1 MQGLNLAGISE
12 TADLILDQCS
22 YCIGELIQIADTG
35 EISSVDGMGCRYI
48 VIISGKNTDH
58 SDSAVLQ

>member
-12 TADLILDQCS
+12 TADLILNQCS
-22 YCIGELIQIADTG
+22 YSIGELIQVADTG
-35 EISSVDGMGCRYI
+35 EISSVDGMGRRYI
-48 VIISGKNTDH
+48 VIISGKNADY